1 MKNKRMKRYAI
12 AFLLLLTVTLQA
24 CSSLGGTPAST
35 ARATW
40 TPQAQSTDQPYY
52 VEQSEYSFLGDDA
65 VVAIFGS
72 KNPEKITPL
81 RTDNLTTDD
90 IYDVSAITPDSMDTW
105 SRPIMTED
113 KVIFFQVGGML
124 YKLMPGGGM
133 SSIEIPFDEED
144 PVFCNWSWQG
154 QLVCVNDLMTQGF
167 LVDQD
172 LDVTEMSLPAYTITS
187 DTVAFYKPYRAG
199 DNTMRILQTTTISVG
214 SRFAVHYRDL
224 DLTTLTVTD
233 KQAVM
238 AFNFRRK
245 IDMTEYGSYSMPNI
259 YELYDDQLVVLGMT
273 DDAEQFFLQY
283 YLGAKD
289 DSGNWVGGTS
299 WAEIATTEDVTPEYI
314 KQVRTLNNQKNM
326 FYHEFFITP
335 WRNRLSEGKLLFPE
349 VYNVRTG
356 RMLINSV
363 DAFEEREYE
372 VKIWPYRDGWL
383 VGTYYGFSY
392 MNEYG
397 YLMESYYFSDEVL
410 ALFTNDTFYTITQ
423 PMEP

>member
-1 MKNKRMKRYAI
+1 MKNKCMKRYAI

-24 CSSLGGTPAST
+24 CSSLGGTPPST

-40 TPQAQSTDQPYY
+40 TPQAQSTDQPYH

-65 VVAIFGS
+65 VVSIFGS

-113 KVIFFQVGGML
+113 KVIFFQVAGMV
-124 YKLMPGGGM
+124 YKLLPGGGV
-133 SSIEIPFDEED
+133 SSIEVPFDEED

-172 LDVTEMSLPAYTITS
+172 LNVTEMSLPAYTITS
-187 DTVAFYKPYRAG
+187 DTVVFYKPYRAG
-199 DNTMRILQTTTISVG
+199 DNYLRILQTTTISVG
-214 SRFAVHYRDL
+214 SHFAVHYRDL

-245 IDMTEYGSYSMPNI
+245 IYMNEYGSYTAPNI
-259 YELYDDQLVVLGMT
+259 YELYDDQLTVLGMT
-273 DDAEQFFLQY
+273 DDAAQFFLEY
-283 YLGAKD
+283 NLVSKD
-289 DSGNWVGGTS
+289 DSGNLVSGKP
-299 WAEIATTEDVTPEYI
+299 WAEIAVTGDARPEYI
-314 KQVRTLNNQKNM
+314 KQDRPLYNPQNW
-326 FYHEFFITP
+326 FYDGYFITP
-335 WRNRLSEGKLLFPE
+335 WRNKASEGRILFPA

-356 RMLINSV
+356 RLLLNSV

-372 VKIWPYRDGWL
+372 VMILPYRDGWL
-383 VGTYYGFSY
+383 VGTYYGFSF

-410 ALFTNDTFYTITQ
+410 ALFTEDTFYTITQ